1 MALEWA
7 NKCSSAPIRLSIHTL
22 YVSLPVTSYQQLVA
36 MALAAMNILLAAA
49 AFATVLQPCGAEIN
63 LPKIQKNNNNKRVAV
78 EVAPDSRVT
87 VTRPGQSR
95 LIRSRTKKHNSMPV
109 QELPKR
115 ESPQTESLPNNMS
128 KQKEGSTSKASQS
141 VLLRREELVD
151 KRQLLEAV
159 YGAGAVAD
167 KLFAP
172 ELMEAVHVVS
182 DSGSMTTVRLAPC
195 AAACVA
201 FFSEYD
207 PSIVGLGDDE
217 NEDDDDDDDNDDDSK
232 GEGGGGAE
240 AGEIGEGVAGTNSV
254 GGAFDFGEY
263 FGVEDDD
270 EDIRMHR
277 RLHAAAVKVQSVVR
291 MRSLQ
296 VGVRKLVPLP
306 PLYAA
311 CVSFGFCC
319 WCFRC

>member
-1 MALEWA
+1 MQQSHFYRGVQKTGTHRKTTNTKSCEVRKSISSNLYHVRDGVAEKSPA
-7 NKCSSAPIRLSIHTL
+7 NSISTHP
-22 YVSLPVTSYQQLVA
+22 SPSKSPQ
-36 MALAAMNILLAAA
+36 M
-49 AFATVLQPCGAEIN
+49 
-63 LPKIQKNNNNKRVAV
+63 V
-78 EVAPDSRVT
+78 EHE
-87 VTRPGQSR
+87 
-95 LIRSRTKKHNSMPV
+95 KHNSMPV

-141 VLLRREELVD
+141 VLLRRVELVD
-151 KRQLLEAV
+151 KRQLLEAA

-232 GEGGGGAE
+232 GEDGGGAE

-263 FGVEDDD
+263 FGVEDND

-296 VGVRKLVPLP
+296 VGVRKLVTLP
-306 PLYAA
+306 PLCAA
-311 CVSFGFCC
+311 CVSFGFCY